1 MTQQRQSLLYGEE
14 GAAYVDVEDSIEMFL
29 RNGTERNDL
38 THACIGEYNIEV
50 ALGAFDGF
58 VKTIEVFQLGDVAL
72 NARDVATN
80 LCNGRIEFSAPAM
93 HTFARAV
100 ETGSFSAVA
109 REYRIGQPN
118 VSRQIAKLEEY
129 LGTRLLHRST
139 RKLTLTPEGQR
150 YYEEARRVLDA
161 VEEAESNAR
170 GEDRPH
176 GLLRVACPTALA
188 RTHVLPWIKSVL
200 DSYPG
205 IALDLQ
211 IGDRFIDLI
220 EEGVDLAIRIGLL
233 KDSALKARRIGTA
246 ERVCVAS
253 PQYLKTHSMPHTPAD
268 LMHHDCIVYSLAQTG
283 DRWTFQATEVA
294 VNGRRATVF
303 MEAIAEKFSG
313 EPVLNEGALRRL
325 LRTRRSARPRG

>member
-1 MTQQRQSLLYGEE
+1 M
-14 GAAYVDVEDSIEMFL
+14 
-29 RNGTERNDL
+29 
-38 THACIGEYNIEV
+38 
-50 ALGAFDGF
+50 
-58 VKTIEVFQLGDVAL
+58 
-72 NARDVATN
+72 
-80 LCNGRIEFSAPAM
+80 
-93 HTFARAV
+93 
-100 ETGSFSAVA
+100 A

-268 LMHHDCIVYSLAQTG
+268 LIHHDCIVYSLAQTG
-283 DRWTFQATEVA
+283 DRWTFQTTEVA
-294 VNGRRATVF
+294 VNGRMRVNTPDGIYRAVLDGLGVAYAPVWLFEKEVKDGRLVPLLLGDVGPSVPIHIVYPAKRLLARRATVF

-313 EPVLNEGALRRL
+313 EPVLNEGAVRRL
-325 LRTRRSARPRG
+325 IRTRRSARPRG